1 MPPFLLRIRPYSR
14 KRFMSTDFRDYFNT
28 RLTQELD
35 RSEAAGITSKFDALQ
50 KASTEKAAQL
60 REFAAQ
66 KQAKLDALN
75 EANKTSIVNKLGLD
89 EEGITAQVVNA
100 GASLASGASRLAGN
114 TLALPSSLAAQAETA
129 SLNDEDFAAYKKY
142 QEGDR
147 SEATMARLS
156 RVPTTNFTLGDV
168 NRAFE
173 GQFGDATVLQRIEQG
188 SAQRQ
193 AARSINDAFD
203 ISNRVNQ
210 TRRQAFSEDLTQD
223 FDANWGNV
231 TEGWKNK
238 DAGKLTSGIAGLLSE
253 AGRAAVDNPGAVA
266 EYVIENIPQLA
277 VGALGNAGK
286 AAMIAGNV
294 GYAADAFQKGIEKYQ
309 KENNGAYPDEK
320 TRNEMA
326 LWAASLAAAEQVGDV
341 SVLKGAKNAAEAT
354 RASFKG
360 ALLGTGKATAAE
372 AGTEGFQT
380 YGEGKAGLKPAT
392 AQEIYEG
399 AVIGGLSGGVMA
411 GGPSLVGATANAGS
425 ELSKAA
431 RTDAEK
437 AAATLTEVV
446 NEAIKTGDVSAL
458 TNPDSPT
465 YAPSRAI
472 GALIGNT
479 QAAKTPEEKAANLG
493 KAEEII
499 ASLNTAKEEATTAL
513 EQASVEGLQ
522 KSIDAYQTKLDGLDT
537 TDPANA
543 RQAEVLTLGLE
554 ALRQEMDALTANPKE
569 AEAVARDAKAK
580 LTKVEQELRNATS
593 AAQMLRNLVNP
604 APEAAPVET
613 PDAELTA
620 SDVAKLLD
628 DADKGTEEA
637 VSKVITLAMRS
648 PETLDAAQ
656 VARLVNNA
664 SNGLTADQRTYLRA
678 FSEARIAANELRDME
693 MVSDEIINGSADNKG
708 IATYR
713 KEINQALQ
721 ANNTKAVNKSLTGL
735 RSFAMDHASKA
746 AIAEQALAQ
755 GSRTQIVRNTD
766 GTWAITDAPMS
777 KEALRKNGGLEVNS
791 PKLVAAIKAEAT
803 ALNKAVAEME
813 AAVSIVGN
821 KGTSNVTNQP
831 PKAPATQAQP
841 KADPVSAAAPVAS
854 PASNQGAGEGNP
866 GRAVSKPSTNTNVP
880 TQSVELL
887 SQRLEYM
894 NNPPADYTPEKG
906 KKILVW
912 AKKQL
917 ENVTAALASEE
928 EGSDRYNDLDEAR
941 SVAKAL
947 VKKAASVVEG
957 DESLVEVEGTAAVPP
972 TEPKV
977 AESSTVEV
985 ETTTVDKESKES
997 NTTEEQS
1004 TERTTEKEATE
1015 SEDRTSEDTVT
1026 TEEQS
1031 SSNVLTAFNE
1041 VGDETTPYYLQNLI
1055 ARYWTQKAK
1064 NPGDASGRPL
1074 ASVKDFYSALKVG
1087 TTKIGDFLSGEVL
1100 TEKQENAIK
1109 HFFGTAK
1116 RWMKVLESNMPKKK
1130 ADEFRTDG
1138 MIQYLLTNGA
1148 NGVDMD
1154 ENVKMAIIAGAYSY
1168 LLDEAGKPAQADN
1181 KTINSILGRDKDAH
1195 VSHRLRKEIGTAGNY
1210 AHLVYNQI
1218 GGRVLDALGLSTKA
1232 TASQEQMPKLRTELG
1247 IVAVMLLENMKDA
1260 NGKPAGLVSR
1270 TVYERE
1276 EFLSLL
1282 TDGLSAKERN
1292 KVLEK
1297 NKEISS
1303 FATQT
1308 FIALARNSDGS
1319 LPAGVA
1325 SIVQA
1330 NKGTKSIVNKLF
1342 KVEGAVRF
1350 PSLEPIKNAQKKAS
1364 RSPMDVPSDLR
1375 NVIEKNQA
1383 RPRKFVKD
1391 MMAVAS
1397 VLDLQ
1402 EFEQLA
1408 GVKPLDE
1415 AVVHV
1420 VNRSALEAKN
1430 QGLQREL
1437 KLLMQWAEEMSHLEG
1452 GQDSEFYLE
1461 FDVWKQQRVGIK
1473 TNGLNPQASK
1483 IVRHMIGS
1491 PEWES
1496 TIRSNDE
1503 EAMTSFFLRVAE
1515 GLGVKTEA
1523 ATNAKQLEG
1532 IVGMLKQPVYANAIT
1547 ALRKIQNGETVSQT
1561 DKDAIQA
1568 GVSKGGENLH
1578 SLASLVAMARQ
1589 QNAEAQAQG
1598 ANYEFTTQLMGEVDG
1613 VANGTMLNHALL
1625 GAGNTEEELIELL
1638 NMGGFFEEGSQYT
1651 QFSQYREAGNLDV
1664 YQGTAR
1670 EVFVAV
1676 KRMMNP
1682 SAEMAQQIAAVWNIA
1697 GEIFNEGTG
1706 AVTKAG
1712 RDLIKGALNPLAFGS
1727 AMEKIIQGMSATF
1740 LEAVYSGF
1748 EDLAKEGADQKK
1760 IDAYVDSINALID
1773 APKHKIQKGHGIV
1786 WYMSRPLSPKTEE
1799 AIKESFAATVGQATA
1814 DTVEKKFAAFIAA
1827 RDSLNYVAQTTYS
1840 LHEAVYSGMR
1850 EAYVNL
1856 LASKNQLPTNQNGK
1870 VIGDLSAEQEAE
1882 FAKQI
1887 RAVEPIIQTAFSN
1900 QSGEERAG
1908 LRGAKTK
1915 RKRNPNELYTAKVYF
1930 NKKQADGKA
1939 SVGSG
1944 GLSSVTESPGVAMGS
1959 ATTHSFDSW
1968 TSHSVQAVMDVLNV
1982 HDAIGTGVLKMR
1994 EGAGLINQ
2002 KLFEGLINYSPAEEV
2017 YQSLS
2022 NVVAGIADLAQQNA
2036 LPQEA
2041 LDKLQTVLWKISKD
2055 MDTSKSNALEK
2066 LLAYSKQEA
2075 YNANTMKLRV
2085 LAKTAYVDQYA
2096 FEGGNYK
2103 VTEQDRA
2110 LIAQKLAEQSPDLTT
2125 QDLVSLKAL
2134 KNLVNVKKVPDSKAL
2149 AIAPQA
2155 TEEVSYEDGDEFDV
2169 IGEAPATKPTS
2180 SAFGALGKPTIA
2192 ADKDLVSFF
2201 EQNQETTAER
2211 VIQGL
2216 YRKYSNGASLP
2227 NREFNL
2233 TLLKALRKVIDPSMK
2248 VRYITPETEANSV
2261 LEVPKSASRGW
2272 YSVQG
2277 TAEEINV
2284 LSPDFAASGLT
2295 PELLLHELTHSA
2307 LLQAM
2312 RSGSPDVQPFITNL
2326 QNLKTRAEEY
2336 AEANGLKD
2344 KHAAAFENLDEFVT
2358 WGMTNAEF
2366 QQEVLSQ
2373 FYMKPADGTKS
2384 LVTALQ
2390 DLIKN
2395 LTDMLFTA
2403 FRGKPV
2409 NAQGEVNGM
2418 AIMINDAVQIMNK
2431 AAQTKKGNVTATA
2444 SMAAKINA
2452 MTTLDI
2458 HHALDDGKVSWE
2470 FQEQIGTVLIS
2481 IVNKLHGPFGAF
2493 LDSMKSAQ
2501 AITPLDVWTKALDTG
2516 VAPFASKV
2524 LASGFEVSQQEA
2536 FAIEQIEATVRAA
2549 LDGNE
2554 ANTKFA
2560 YRELAALYAEAR
2572 KKLTVEKFHN
2582 DDWATATPSEKAN
2595 AQALHDFVFA
2605 LEKTNGDR
2613 MDHLSRFAAL
2623 GLGHEGFNKLLQ
2635 MSTEIQMGRV
2645 AKADTLVQKLQALF
2659 QNILEMLSNK
2669 ITGTYG
2675 GQRADVKLTKLVSNL
2690 VDIEAKKRHRLAMEA
2705 AKASEPAQKNLVD
2718 DASEAVRK
2726 GVNNVLNA
2734 SVIKNSSFRL
2744 VRGAGAAG
2752 RLVVNNQVETLMDT
2766 IADLRDK
2773 EQAGRPGIL
2782 AGTFNTVRG
2791 PKTVMEAMVR
2801 AAKGYEGRRK
2811 DVITAYS
2818 KMASQAF
2825 GKALNRDQKASITRV
2840 LLRTG
2845 ASTLMGSMSLA
2856 DIEKVLSDKTAL
2868 STAIAD
2874 AEQALAAFPQFQ
2886 HYYKAQA
2893 NALAFAKVV
2902 RNAGGFTMMNA
2913 GNIAR
2918 MLGTVHVDKVSG
2930 KALTEATQA
2939 IEKLVALYA
2948 IDYSP
2953 SADRAKV
2960 SEIMRDELLRTDGG
2974 NGVEFVLKSHK
2985 RLEEESKERLF
2996 KGQDALM
3003 MHGYTSEIYDPH
3015 VEVITALESES
3026 DSLEERGYVKVGPV
3040 GYDQADPDSE
3050 PKAIFV
3056 LKDGGLNQYLSGALS
3071 ISNKKAKGSNKHSG
3085 YMNPNTFDGAM
3096 NASMQAEIMNNKQQE
3111 IADMF
3116 RPAPRKDLSKEKSN
3130 KLAPVVN
3137 ANGQIVNWRYL
3148 MSEKNKDTLLDR
3160 DNSFDNIIGAIAGS
3174 IYDKSTTQEQ
3184 NSQVLETLK
3193 KVYDDEAARNPDSF
3207 IEVGPGSKDQEM
3219 LEIWNMLPPETKAT
3233 AKRIFGADGIR
3244 VRKDSLDLVFGYRK
3258 LSLATLFGKEN
3269 RNALEDVFVA
3279 TVEGALVLYAQSKGM
3294 QGKKAQDY
3302 AKRAAVV
3309 VTRGERIW
3317 QSLVQETKDII
3328 VVKTGTVLLGNV
3340 WSNLSLLWLKG
3351 VSFKEMAQ
3359 HHAVAMAGATAYMS
3373 DSEELARLRLLV
3385 QAGYAGTEEG
3395 GMKATQEKILVLEDA
3410 LARNPVRELIE
3421 AGLMPSIVEDV
3432 AAEEDPYSYKS
3443 LLVRKM
3449 EEATAGVPKPL
3460 INAAKAVYMAKDGAL
3475 YKGLYRA
3482 TQLSDFVA
3490 RYTLYQHLISREQN
3504 PMSKEAALFEAS
3516 ESFVNYDLP
3525 MHRALQ
3531 YTDDMGLTPFLKYF
3545 LNIQRVIQKTVRDNP
3560 ARVLAMAALGNVMD
3574 LGPIVLSSAAVTR
3587 IGNNPLESGAF
3598 KIFGTVDD
3606 LATINASM
3614 SLIK

>member
-1 MPPFLLRIRPYSR
+1 
-14 KRFMSTDFRDYFNT
+14 MSTDFRDYFNT

-89 EEGITAQVVNA
+89 EEGITAQAVNA

-223 FDANWGNV
+223 FATNWSNL
-231 TEGWKNK
+231 TEGWNNK
-238 DAGKLTSGIAGLLSE
+238 DASKLTSGIAGLLSE

-399 AVIGGLSGGVMA
+399 AVIGGLSGGVLA
-411 GGPSLVGATANAGS
+411 GGPSLVGAAANAGS

-437 AAATLTEVV
+437 AAATLTETV

-458 TNPDSPT
+458 SNPDSPT

-479 QAAKTPEEKAANLG
+479 QAAKTPEEKAANLS

-537 TDPANA
+537 TDPTNA

-580 LTKVEQELRNATS
+580 LTKVEQELRNTTS

-620 SDVAKLLD
+620 ADVAKLLD

-637 VSKVITLAMRS
+637 VAKVITLAMRS

-656 VARLVNNA
+656 VARLVNNP
-664 SNGLTADQRTYLRA
+664 SNGLTTDQRTYLRA
-678 FSEARIAANELRDME
+678 FSEARIAANKLRDMK
-693 MVSDEIINGSADNKG
+693 MVSKEIINGSSENKG

-721 ANNTKAVNKSLTGL
+721 ANNNKAVNKSLAGL
-735 RSFAMDHASKA
+735 RSFAMDHAAKA

-755 GSRTQIVRNTD
+755 GPGTQIVRSTD
-766 GTWAITDAPMS
+766 GTWAISDVPMS
-777 KEALRKNGGLEVNS
+777 EEALSNNGGLEVIS
-791 PKLVAAIKAEAT
+791 PRLVAAIKAEAI
-803 ALNKAVAEME
+803 ALDKAVAEME
-813 AAVSIVGN
+813 AAVAITGK

-831 PKAPATQAQP
+831 QQAQQTTQDA
-841 KADPVSAAAPVAS
+841 KAVPVQAPSPVAS
-854 PASNQGAGEGNP
+854 PASNQGAGDGNP
-866 GRAVSKPSTNTNVP
+866 GRAVPKPSTNTNVP
-880 TQSVELL
+880 AQSVELL

-906 KKILVW
+906 KKILAW

-941 SVAKAL
+941 SIAKAL

-957 DESLVEVEGTAAVPP
+957 DESLAEVEGTAPVPP

-977 AESSTVEV
+977 AESSTVEA
-985 ETTTVDKESKES
+985 ETTTVDKESKEANTTEVQPTQTTTEEVATQS
-997 NTTEEQS
+997 EDRTSVEAATTEEQS
-1004 TERTTEKEATE
+1004 I
-1015 SEDRTSEDTVT
+1015 
-1026 TEEQS
+1026 
-1031 SSNVLTAFNE
+1031 SNVLTAFNE
-1041 VGDETTPYYLQNLI
+1041 VGDETTPYHLQNLI

-1074 ASVKDFYSALKVG
+1074 ASVKDFYSALKAG
-1087 TTKIGDFLSGEVL
+1087 TTKISDFLG
-1100 TEKQENAIK
+1100 TELAADDTEQKNAIK

-1130 ADEFRTDG
+1130 ADEFRTDE

-1181 KTINSILGRDKDAH
+1181 KTINSILGRDKDAF
-1195 VSHRLRKEIGTAGNY
+1195 VSHRLRKEIGTAGSY
-1210 AHLVYNQI
+1210 AHLVYDQI
-1218 GGRVLDALGLSTKA
+1218 GGRVIDAIGLSTKP

-1270 TVYERE
+1270 TIYERE

-1364 RSPMDVPSDLR
+1364 RSTMDVPSDLR
-1375 NVIEKNQA
+1375 NVIKKNQA
-1383 RPRKFVKD
+1383 RPRKFIKD

-1397 VLDLQ
+1397 AFDLQ

-1415 AVVHV
+1415 AVTHV

-1437 KLLMQWAEEMSHLEG
+1437 NLLMQWAEEVSLLEG

-1496 TIRSNDE
+1496 TIQSNDE
-1503 EAMTSFFLRVAE
+1503 EAMTSFYLRVAE
-1515 GLGVKTEA
+1515 GLGEKTEKTA
-1523 ATNAKQLEG
+1523 NDKQIEG
-1532 IVGMLKQPVYANAIT
+1532 IKEMLKAPVYAEAIA
-1547 ALRKIQNGETVSQT
+1547 ALRKAQNGEDLSQE
-1561 DKDAIQA
+1561 DKEAIKT
-1568 GVSKGGENLH
+1568 GVTKGGENLH

-1598 ANYEFTTQLMGEVDG
+1598 TDYEFTTTLMGEVDG

-1625 GAGNTEEELIELL
+1625 GAGNSEQELIALL
-1638 NMGGFFEEGSQYT
+1638 NQGGFFEQGSEYT
-1651 QFSQYREAGNLDV
+1651 QYNQYRGALGNLDI
-1664 YQGTAR
+1664 YESTAR
-1670 EVFVAV
+1670 EVYGAV
-1676 KRMMNP
+1676 KSMIGVSKAMDTK
-1682 SAEMAQQIAAVWNIA
+1682 IASVWNIA
-1697 GEIFNEGTG
+1697 GNIFNEQTG
-1706 AVTKAG
+1706 SVTKEG
-1712 RDLIKGALNPLAFGS
+1712 RNLVKGALNPLAFGS
-1727 AMEKIIQGMSATF
+1727 AMEKVVQGMSDTF

-1773 APKHKIQKGHGIV
+1773 SPKYRIQKGHGIV
-1786 WYMSRPLSPKTEE
+1786 WHMSRPLSPKTEE
-1799 AIKESFAATVGQATA
+1799 AIKESFATTVGQATA

-1827 RDSLNYVAQTTYS
+1827 RDSLNYVTQTTYS

-1850 EAYVNL
+1850 EAYVKL
-1856 LASKNQLPTNQNGK
+1856 LDSKNQLPTNQNGK
-1870 VIGDLSAEQEAE
+1870 VIGDLNAEQEAE

-1915 RKRNPNELYTAKVYF
+1915 RKRNPNELYTARVYF

-1939 SVGSG
+1939 SVGSA
-1944 GLSSVTESPGVAMGS
+1944 GLSSISESPGVAMGS

-1968 TSHSVQAVMDVLNV
+1968 ISHSVQSMLDVLNV
-1982 HDAIGTGVLKMR
+1982 HDALGAGVL
-1994 EGAGLINQ
+1994 GLKKAAQLLNQ
-2002 KLFEGLINYSPAEEV
+2002 KTFEGLVQYSPAEEV

-2041 LDKLQTVLWKISKD
+2041 LDKLQKVLWKISKD
-2055 MDTSKSNALEK
+2055 MGTSKSNALER
-2066 LLAYSKQEA
+2066 LLSYSKQEA

-2096 FEGGNYK
+2096 FEGGNYE
-2103 VTEQDRA
+2103 VTNQDRD
-2110 LIAQKLAEQSPDLTT
+2110 LIAQKLAEQTPDLTT

-2134 KNLVNVKKVPDSKAL
+2134 KNLANVKTVPDSKKL
-2149 AIAPQA
+2149 AIAPQIN
-2155 TEEVSYEDGDEFDV
+2155 EEVSYEEGDEFDV
-2169 IGEAPATKPTS
+2169 VGAAPATPPTS
-2180 SAFGALGKPTIA
+2180 SAFGALGKPVIA
-2192 ADKDLVSFF
+2192 ADKDLVAFF
-2201 EQNQETTAER
+2201 EQNQETTPDR
-2211 VIQGL
+2211 VIQAL
-2216 YRKYSNGASLP
+2216 YRKYSKDESLP
-2227 NREFNL
+2227 NREFNMLLLRMLGKAVSPDL
-2233 TLLKALRKVIDPSMK
+2233 TI
-2248 VRYITPETEANSV
+2248 RYITAATPADAV
-2261 LEVPKSASRGW
+2261 RDIPKDNSRGW
-2272 YSVQG
+2272 YSVKG

-2284 LSPDFAASGLT
+2284 LSSEFVQSGLT
-2295 PELLLHELTHSA
+2295 PELLVHELVHAA
-2307 LLQAM
+2307 LLQKM
-2312 RSGSPDVQPFITNL
+2312 RSGSAEVKPFIDSLTKLMN
-2326 QNLKTRAEEY
+2326 RAKEY
-2336 AEANGLKD
+2336 ATTNDLFEQHKD
-2344 KHAAAFENLDEFVT
+2344 AFENLDEFVT
-2358 WGMTNAEF
+2358 WGMTNQAF
-2366 QQEVLSQ
+2366 QNDVLTK

-2384 LVTALQ
+2384 IVAGMV
-2390 DLIKN
+2390 DFIKN
-2395 LTDMLFTA
+2395 ITGLLFDQFKGTD
-2403 FRGKPV
+2403 GKALRKQV
-2409 NAQGEVNGM
+2409 GKNENGM
-2418 AIMINDAVQIMNK
+2418 AILINDVTQLIAQSQ
-2431 AAQTKKGNVTATA
+2431 ASQTKKGNVTATA

-2458 HHALDDGKVSWE
+2458 HHALDDGKVSRE

-2493 LDSMKSAQ
+2493 LESFKSAQ

-2582 DDWATATPSEKAN
+2582 GDWATATPSEKAN

-2605 LEKTNGDR
+2605 LEKANGDR
-2613 MDHLSRFAAL
+2613 MDHLSRFAAF

-2635 MSTEIQMGRV
+2635 MNTEIQMGRV
-2645 AKADTLVQKLQALF
+2645 AKADTLVQKLQAIF
-2659 QNILEMLSNK
+2659 QNMLEFLSNK
-2669 ITGTYG
+2669 VTGTYG

-2705 AKASEPAQKNLVD
+2705 AKASVPAPKNLVD

-2752 RLVVNNQVETLMDT
+2752 RLVVNNQVEALMDT

-2791 PKTVMEAMVR
+2791 PKAVMEAMVR

-2856 DIEKVLSDKTAL
+2856 DIEKVLGDKAAL

-2874 AEQALAAFPQFQ
+2874 AEKALAAFPQFQ

-2960 SEIMRDELLRTDGG
+2960 SEILRDELLRTDGG
-2974 NGVEFVLKSHK
+2974 NGVEFVLKAHK
-2985 RLEEESKERLF
+2985 QLEEESKERLF

-3015 VEVITALESES
+3015 VEVLTALETES
-3026 DSLEERGYVKVGPV
+3026 DSLEDKGYVKVGPV
-3040 GYDQADPDSE
+3040 GYDQADLDSE

-3116 RPAPRKDLSKEKSN
+3116 KPAPRKDLSKEKGN

-3193 KVYDDEAARNPDSF
+3193 KVYDDEVARNPDSF
-3207 IEVGPGSKDQEM
+3207 IEVGPGSKDPEM

-3258 LSLATLFGKEN
+3258 LSLATLFDKEN

-3279 TVEGALVLYAQSKGM
+3279 TVEGALVLYAHAKGM

-3309 VTRGERIW
+3309 VTRSERMW

-3340 WSNLSLLWLKG
+3340 WSNLGLLWLKG

-3395 GMKATQEKILVLEDA
+3395 GMKAIQEKILVLEDA

-3560 ARVLAMAALGNVMD
+3560 GRVLAMAALGNVID

-3587 IGNNPLESGAF
+3587 IGNNPIESGAF

-3614 SLIK
+3614 ALIK

>member
-1 MPPFLLRIRPYSR
+1 
-14 KRFMSTDFRDYFNT
+14 
-28 RLTQELD
+28 
-35 RSEAAGITSKFDALQ
+35 
-50 KASTEKAAQL
+50 
-60 REFAAQ
+60 
-66 KQAKLDALN
+66 
-75 EANKTSIVNKLGLD
+75 
-89 EEGITAQVVNA
+89 
-100 GASLASGASRLAGN
+100 
-114 TLALPSSLAAQAETA
+114 
-129 SLNDEDFAAYKKY
+129 
-142 QEGDR
+142 
-147 SEATMARLS
+147 
-156 RVPTTNFTLGDV
+156 
-168 NRAFE
+168 
-173 GQFGDATVLQRIEQG
+173 
-188 SAQRQ
+188 
-193 AARSINDAFD
+193 
-203 ISNRVNQ
+203 
-210 TRRQAFSEDLTQD
+210 
-223 FDANWGNV
+223 
-231 TEGWKNK
+231 
-238 DAGKLTSGIAGLLSE
+238 
-253 AGRAAVDNPGAVA
+253 
-266 EYVIENIPQLA
+266 
-277 VGALGNAGK
+277 
-286 AAMIAGNV
+286 
-294 GYAADAFQKGIEKYQ
+294 
-309 KENNGAYPDEK
+309 
-320 TRNEMA
+320 
-326 LWAASLAAAEQVGDV
+326 
-341 SVLKGAKNAAEAT
+341 
-354 RASFKG
+354 
-360 ALLGTGKATAAE
+360 
-372 AGTEGFQT
+372 
-380 YGEGKAGLKPAT
+380 
-392 AQEIYEG
+392 
-399 AVIGGLSGGVMA
+399 
-411 GGPSLVGATANAGS
+411 
-425 ELSKAA
+425 
-431 RTDAEK
+431 
-437 AAATLTEVV
+437 
-446 NEAIKTGDVSAL
+446 
-458 TNPDSPT
+458 
-465 YAPSRAI
+465 
-472 GALIGNT
+472 
-479 QAAKTPEEKAANLG
+479 
-493 KAEEII
+493 
-499 ASLNTAKEEATTAL
+499 
-513 EQASVEGLQ
+513 
-522 KSIDAYQTKLDGLDT
+522 
-537 TDPANA
+537 
-543 RQAEVLTLGLE
+543 
-554 ALRQEMDALTANPKE
+554 
-569 AEAVARDAKAK
+569 
-580 LTKVEQELRNATS
+580 
-593 AAQMLRNLVNP
+593 
-604 APEAAPVET
+604 
-613 PDAELTA
+613 
-620 SDVAKLLD
+620 
-628 DADKGTEEA
+628 
-637 VSKVITLAMRS
+637 
-648 PETLDAAQ
+648 
-656 VARLVNNA
+656 
-664 SNGLTADQRTYLRA
+664 
-678 FSEARIAANELRDME
+678 
-693 MVSDEIINGSADNKG
+693 
-708 IATYR
+708 
-713 KEINQALQ
+713 
-721 ANNTKAVNKSLTGL
+721 
-735 RSFAMDHASKA
+735 
-746 AIAEQALAQ
+746 
-755 GSRTQIVRNTD
+755 
-766 GTWAITDAPMS
+766 
-777 KEALRKNGGLEVNS
+777 
-791 PKLVAAIKAEAT
+791 
-803 ALNKAVAEME
+803 
-813 AAVSIVGN
+813 
-821 KGTSNVTNQP
+821 
-831 PKAPATQAQP
+831 
-841 KADPVSAAAPVAS
+841 
-854 PASNQGAGEGNP
+854 
-866 GRAVSKPSTNTNVP
+866 
-880 TQSVELL
+880 
-887 SQRLEYM
+887 
-894 NNPPADYTPEKG
+894 
-906 KKILVW
+906 
-912 AKKQL
+912 
-917 ENVTAALASEE
+917 
-928 EGSDRYNDLDEAR
+928 
-941 SVAKAL
+941 
-947 VKKAASVVEG
+947 
-957 DESLVEVEGTAAVPP
+957 
-972 TEPKV
+972 
-977 AESSTVEV
+977 
-985 ETTTVDKESKES
+985 
-997 NTTEEQS
+997 
-1004 TERTTEKEATE
+1004 
-1015 SEDRTSEDTVT
+1015 
-1026 TEEQS
+1026 
-1031 SSNVLTAFNE
+1031 
-1041 VGDETTPYYLQNLI
+1041 
-1055 ARYWTQKAK
+1055 
-1064 NPGDASGRPL
+1064 
-1074 ASVKDFYSALKVG
+1074 
-1087 TTKIGDFLSGEVL
+1087 
-1100 TEKQENAIK
+1100 
-1109 HFFGTAK
+1109 
-1116 RWMKVLESNMPKKK
+1116 
-1130 ADEFRTDG
+1130 
-1138 MIQYLLTNGA
+1138 
-1148 NGVDMD
+1148 
-1154 ENVKMAIIAGAYSY
+1154 
-1168 LLDEAGKPAQADN
+1168 
-1181 KTINSILGRDKDAH
+1181 
-1195 VSHRLRKEIGTAGNY
+1195 
-1210 AHLVYNQI
+1210 
-1218 GGRVLDALGLSTKA
+1218 
-1232 TASQEQMPKLRTELG
+1232 
-1247 IVAVMLLENMKDA
+1247 
-1260 NGKPAGLVSR
+1260 
-1270 TVYERE
+1270 
-1276 EFLSLL
+1276 
-1282 TDGLSAKERN
+1282 
-1292 KVLEK
+1292 
-1297 NKEISS
+1297 
-1303 FATQT
+1303 
-1308 FIALARNSDGS
+1308 
-1319 LPAGVA
+1319 
-1325 SIVQA
+1325 
-1330 NKGTKSIVNKLF
+1330 
-1342 KVEGAVRF
+1342 
-1350 PSLEPIKNAQKKAS
+1350 
-1364 RSPMDVPSDLR
+1364 
-1375 NVIEKNQA
+1375 
-1383 RPRKFVKD
+1383 
-1391 MMAVAS
+1391 
-1397 VLDLQ
+1397 
-1402 EFEQLA
+1402 
-1408 GVKPLDE
+1408 
-1415 AVVHV
+1415 
-1420 VNRSALEAKN
+1420 
-1430 QGLQREL
+1430 
-1437 KLLMQWAEEMSHLEG
+1437 MQWAEEMSYLEG

-1503 EAMTSFFLRVAE
+1503 EAMTSFYLRVAE
-1515 GLGVKTEA
+1515 GLGEKTEKT
-1523 ATNAKQLEG
+1523 TNDKQIDG
-1532 IVGMLKQPVYANAIT
+1532 IKEMLKAPVYAEAIA
-1547 ALRKIQNGETVSQT
+1547 ALRKVQNGETLGQE
-1561 DKDAIQA
+1561 DKEAIKA
-1568 GVSKGGENLH
+1568 GVAKGKENLH

-1598 ANYEFTTQLMGEVDG
+1598 TDYEFTTNLMGEVDG
-1613 VANGTMLNHALL
+1613 VANGTMLNHILL
-1625 GAGNTEEELIELL
+1625 GASNTEEGLIALL
-1638 NMGGFFEEGSQYT
+1638 NQGGFYEQGSKYT
-1651 QFSQYREAGNLDV
+1651 QYSQYRGAVGNLDI
-1664 YQGTAR
+1664 YESTAR
-1670 EVFVAV
+1670 EVYGAV
-1676 KRMMNP
+1676 KSMVGVSKAMDTK
-1682 SAEMAQQIAAVWNIA
+1682 IASVWNIA
-1697 GEIFNEGTG
+1697 GNIFNEQTG
-1706 AVTKAG
+1706 SVTKEG
-1712 RDLIKGALNPLAFGS
+1712 RNLVKGALNPLAFGS
-1727 AMEKIIQGMSATF
+1727 AMGKIIQGMSDTF
-1740 LEAVYSGF
+1740 LESVYSGF
-1748 EDLAKEGADQKK
+1748 EDLAKEKASQEK
-1760 IDAYVDSINALID
+1760 IDAYVDSINDLID
-1773 APKHKIQKGHGIV
+1773 NPKYKIQKGHGIV
-1786 WYMSRPLSPKTEE
+1786 WHMSRPLSPKTEE
-1799 AIKESFAATVGQATA
+1799 AIKESFADTVGQATA

-1850 EAYVNL
+1850 EAYVKL
-1856 LASKNQLPTNQNGK
+1856 LDSKNQLPTDQNGK
-1870 VIGDLSAEQEAE
+1870 VIGDLNAEQEAE

-1915 RKRNPNELYTAKVYF
+1915 RKRNPSELYTAKVYF

-1968 TSHSVQAVMDVLNV
+1968 TSHSVQAEMDVLNV

-1994 EGAGLINQ
+1994 EGAALINQ
-2002 KLFEGLINYSPAEEV
+2002 KLFKGLINYSPAEEV

-2055 MDTSKSNALEK
+2055 MGTSKSNALEK
-2066 LLAYSKQEA
+2066 LLSYSKQEA
-2075 YNANTMKLRV
+2075 YSANTMKLRV

-2096 FEGGNYK
+2096 FEGGNYE
-2103 VTEQDRA
+2103 VTDQDRD

-2134 KNLVNVKKVPDSKAL
+2134 KNLANVKTVPDSKKL

-2155 TEEVSYEDGDEFDV
+2155 TEEVSYEEGDEFDV

-2192 ADKDLVSFF
+2192 ADKDLVAFF

-2216 YRKYSNGASLP
+2216 YRKYSNDSSLP
-2227 NREFNL
+2227 NRQFNL
-2233 TLLKALRKVIDPSMK
+2233 TLLKALRKVVDPSMK

-2312 RSGSPDVQPFITNL
+2312 RSGNADVQPFIANL
-2326 QNLKTRAEEY
+2326 QNLKTRAEQY

-2390 DLIKN
+2390 EFIKN

-2418 AIMINDAVQIMNK
+2418 AIMINDAVQIMSK
-2431 AAQTKKGNVTATA
+2431 AAQAKKGNVTATA

-2458 HHALDDGKVSWE
+2458 HHALDDGKVSRE

-2582 DDWATATPSEKAN
+2582 GNWATATPSEKQN

-2635 MSTEIQMGRV
+2635 MNTEIQMGRV
-2645 AKADTLVQKLQALF
+2645 AKADTLVQKLQAVF

-2705 AKASEPAQKNLVD
+2705 AKASVPAPKNLVD

-2752 RLVVNNQVETLMDT
+2752 RLVVNNQVEALMDT

-2773 EQAGRPGIL
+2773 EHAGRPGIL

-2791 PKTVMEAMVR
+2791 PKAVMEAMVR

-2825 GKALNRDQKASITRV
+2825 GKALNRDQKAGITRV

-2868 STAIAD
+2868 SKAIAD
-2874 AEQALAAFPQFQ
+2874 AEKALAAFPQFQ

-2974 NGVEFVLKSHK
+2974 NGVEFVLKAHK

-3026 DSLEERGYVKVGPV
+3026 DSLEDKGYVKVGPV

-3096 NASMQAEIMNNKQQE
+3096 SASMQAEIMNNKQQE

-3116 RPAPRKDLSKEKSN
+3116 KPAPRKDLSKEKGN

-3193 KVYDDEAARNPDSF
+3193 KVYDDEVARNPDSF
-3207 IEVGPGSKDQEM
+3207 IEVGPSSKDPEM

-3258 LSLATLFGKEN
+3258 LSLATLFDKEN

-3279 TVEGALVLYAQSKGM
+3279 TVEGALILYAHGKGM

-3328 VVKTGTVLLGNV
+3328 VVKTVTVLLDND

-3359 HHAVAMAGATAYMS
+3359 HHAVAMAGATAYMG

-3385 QAGYAGTEEG
+3385 QTGYTGTEEG
-3395 GMKATQEKILVLEDA
+3395 GMKAIQEKILVLEDA

-3449 EEATAGVPKPL
+3449 EEVTAGVPKPL

-3587 IGNNPLESGAF
+3587 IGNNPIESGAF

>member
-1 MPPFLLRIRPYSR
+1 
-14 KRFMSTDFRDYFNT
+14 MSTDFRDYFNT

-89 EEGITAQVVNA
+89 EEGITAQAVNA

-129 SLNDEDFAAYKKY
+129 SLNDEDFAAYKLY

-156 RVPTTNFTLGDV
+156 RVPTANFTLGDV

-223 FDANWGNV
+223 FDTNWGNV

-253 AGRAAVDNPGAVA
+253 AGRAAVDNPGAVS

-326 LWAASLAAAEQVGDV
+326 LWAASLAAAEQVGDA
-341 SVLKGAKNAAEAT
+341 SILKGAKNAAEAT

-380 YGEGKAGLKPAT
+380 YGEGKAGLKPAS

-411 GGPSLVGATANAGS
+411 GGPSLVGAAANAGS
-425 ELSKAA
+425 ELSKAT

-437 AAATLTEVV
+437 AAATLTETVK
-446 NEAIKTGDVSAL
+446 EAIKTGDVSAL

-513 EQASVEGLQ
+513 EQTSVEGLQ

-604 APEAAPVET
+604 APEDAPVET

-637 VSKVITLAMRS
+637 VAKVITLAMRS
-648 PETLDAAQ
+648 PETLDAVQ

-664 SNGLTADQRTYLRA
+664 SNGLTVDQRDYLRA

-693 MVSDEIINGSADNKG
+693 MVSDEIINGSSENKG

-735 RSFAMDHASKA
+735 RSFAVDHAAKA

-755 GSRTQIVRNTD
+755 GSRTQIVRSTD

-813 AAVSIVGN
+813 AAVAIAGK
-821 KGTSNVTNQP
+821 KGTGNVSNQP
-831 PKAPATQAQP
+831 QQAQQTTQDT
-841 KADPVSAAAPVAS
+841 KAVPVQTASPVAS
-854 PASNQGAGEGNP
+854 PASNQGAGDGNP
-866 GRAVSKPSTNTNVP
+866 GRTVSKPSTNTNVP
-880 TQSVELL
+880 AQSVELL

-906 KKILVW
+906 KKILAW

-941 SVAKAL
+941 SIVKAL

-957 DESLVEVEGTAAVPP
+957 DESLAEVEGTAAVPP

-977 AESSTVEV
+977 AESSTVEA

-997 NTTEEQS
+997 NTTEVQP
-1004 TERTTEKEATE
+1004 TQATTEKEATE
-1015 SEDRTSEDTVT
+1015 SEERTSEDTVT

-1041 VGDETTPYYLQNLI
+1041 VGDEATPYYLQNLI

-1074 ASVKDFYSALKVG
+1074 ASVKDFYSALKAG
-1087 TTKIGDFLSGEVL
+1087 TTKISDFLNEGVL
-1100 TEKQENAIK
+1100 SEEQQNAIK

-1116 RWMKVLESNMPKKK
+1116 RWMMVLESNMPKKK
-1130 ADEFRTDG
+1130 ADEFRTDE

-1168 LLDEAGKPAQADN
+1168 LLDAAGKPAQADN
-1181 KTINSILGRDKDAH
+1181 KTINSILGRGKDAF
-1195 VSHRLRKEIGTAGNY
+1195 VSHRLRKEIGTAGNH
-1210 AHLVYNQI
+1210 AHLVYDQI
-1218 GGRVLDALGLSTKA
+1218 GGRVIDALGLFIKP

-1247 IVAVMLLENMKDA
+1247 IVAVMLLEDMKDA
-1260 NGKPAGLVSR
+1260 NGKPANLVSR
-1270 TVYERE
+1270 TIYGRE

-1282 TDGLSAKERN
+1282 TDGLSDKARN

-1308 FIALARNSDGS
+1308 FIAVARNPDGS

-1325 SIVQA
+1325 SIVEA
-1330 NKGTKSIVNKLF
+1330 NKGSKSIVNKLF

-1364 RSPMDVPSDLR
+1364 QSPMDVPSDLR
-1375 NVIEKNQA
+1375 DVIKKNQA

-1391 MMAVAS
+1391 MVAVAAAF
-1397 VLDLQ
+1397 DLQ

-1437 KLLMQWAEEMSHLEG
+1437 RLLMEWAEEMSYLEG

-1473 TNGLNPQASK
+1473 TNGLNPQTSK

-1561 DKDAIQA
+1561 DKEAIKA
-1568 GVSKGGENLH
+1568 GVTKGKENLH

-1625 GAGNTEEELIELL
+1625 GAGNTEEGLIGLL
-1638 NMGGFFEEGSQYT
+1638 NMGAFFEEGSQYT

-1664 YQGTAR
+1664 YQDTAR

-1676 KRMMNP
+1676 KRMMNT

-1712 RDLIKGALNPLAFGS
+1712 RDLMKGALNPLAFGS
-1727 AMEKIIQGMSATF
+1727 AMEKIIQGMSDTF

-1748 EDLAKEGADQKK
+1748 EGLAKEGADQKK

-1773 APKHKIQKGHGIV
+1773 VPKYRIQKGHGIV
-1786 WYMSRPLSPKTEE
+1786 WHMSRPLSPKTEE

-1814 DTVEKKFAAFIAA
+1814 DAVEKKFAAFIAA

-1840 LHEAVYSGMR
+1840 LYEAVYGGMR
-1850 EAYVNL
+1850 AAYVSRLVSN
-1856 LASKNQLPTNQNGK
+1856 NQLPTNQNGK

-1882 FAKQI
+1882 FAKQM

-1968 TSHSVQAVMDVLNV
+1968 VSHSVQAVMDVLNV
-1982 HDAIGTGVLKMR
+1982 HDAIGTGVLKVR

-2017 YQSLS
+2017 YRSLS
-2022 NVVAGIADLAQQNA
+2022 NVVAGIADLVQSNA
-2036 LPQEA
+2036 LSQEA
-2041 LDKLQTVLWKISKD
+2041 LGNLQKVLYKISKD
-2055 MDTSKSNALEK
+2055 METTKGNALQS
-2066 LLAYSKQEA
+2066 LLSYAKQEA

-2085 LAKTAYVDQYA
+2085 LAKIAYVDQYA

-2103 VTEQDRA
+2103 VTEQDRD

-2125 QDLVSLKAL
+2125 QDLISLEAL
-2134 KNLVNVKKVPDSKAL
+2134 KNLANVKKVPDSKAL
-2149 AIAPQA
+2149 AIAPQVS
-2155 TEEVSYEDGDEFDV
+2155 EEVSYEDGDEFDV
-2169 IGEAPATKPTS
+2169 VGEAPTTKPTN

-2216 YRKYSNGASLP
+2216 YRKYSNDASLP

-2277 TAEEINV
+2277 AAEEINV

-2312 RSGSPDVQPFITNL
+2312 RSGSPEVQPFIDNL
-2326 QNLKTRAEEY
+2326 NKLMGRAKEY
-2336 AEANGLKD
+2336 AESNDLFESHKD
-2344 KHAAAFENLDEFVT
+2344 AFENLDEFVT

-2390 DLIKN
+2390 DFIKS

-2403 FRGKPV
+2403 FRKADGSSVRKSV
-2409 NAQGEVNGM
+2409 GNNVNGM

-2458 HHALDDGKVSWE
+2458 HHALNDGKVSRE

-2582 DDWATATPSEKAN
+2582 GDWATATQSEKDN

-2635 MSTEIQMGRV
+2635 MNTEIQMGRV
-2645 AKADTLVQKLQALF
+2645 AKADTLVQKLQAVF

-2705 AKASEPAQKNLVD
+2705 AKASVPAQKNLVD

-2726 GVNNVLNA
+2726 GVNNVLNT

-2752 RLVVNNQVETLMDT
+2752 RLVVNNQVEALMDT

-2791 PKTVMEAMVR
+2791 PKAVMEAMVR

-2868 STAIAD
+2868 SKAIAD
-2874 AEQALAAFPQFQ
+2874 AEKALAAFPQFQ

-2974 NGVEFVLKSHK
+2974 NGVEFVLKAHK
-2985 RLEEESKERLF
+2985 RLEDESKERLF

-3003 MHGYTSEIYDPH
+3003 MHGHTSEIYDPH

-3071 ISNKKAKGSNKHSG
+3071 ISNKKAKGTNKHSG

-3096 NASMQAEIMNNKQQE
+3096 TASMQAEIMNNKQQE

-3116 RPAPRKDLSKEKSN
+3116 KPAPRKDLSKEKGN

-3193 KVYDDEAARNPDSF
+3193 KVYDDEVSRNPDSF
-3207 IEVGPGSKDQEM
+3207 IEVGPGSKDPEM

-3233 AKRIFGADGIR
+3233 AKRIFGASGIR

-3258 LSLATLFGKEN
+3258 LSLATLFDKEN

-3279 TVEGALVLYAQSKGM
+3279 TVEGALVLYAHAKGM

-3309 VTRGERIW
+3309 VTRSERIW

-3359 HHAVAMAGATAYMS
+3359 HHAVAMAGATAYMA

-3395 GMKATQEKILVLEDA
+3395 GMKAIQEKILVLEDA

>member
-1 MPPFLLRIRPYSR
+1 
-14 KRFMSTDFRDYFNT
+14 MSTDFRDYFNT

-210 TRRQAFSEDLTQD
+210 SRRQAFSEDLTQD
-223 FDANWGNV
+223 FATNWGNV
-231 TEGWKNK
+231 TEGWNNK

-294 GYAADAFQKGIEKYQ
+294 GYAADAFQKGIEEYQ

-326 LWAASLAAAEQVGDV
+326 LWVAGLAAAEQIGDV
-341 SVLKGAKNAAEAT
+341 SILKGAKNAAEAT

-380 YGEGKAGLKPAT
+380 YGEGQAGLKPAT
-392 AQEIYEG
+392 PEQIYEG

-425 ELSKAA
+425 ALSKAT
-431 RTDAEK
+431 RSDAEK
-437 AAATLTEVV
+437 AEASIKDTVDA
-446 NEAIKTGDVSAL
+446 AIKTGDVSAL
-458 TNPDSPT
+458 IDPESPT

-472 GALIGNT
+472 GALYGNAQT
-479 QAAKTPEEKAANLG
+479 AKTPEEKEANLT
-493 KAEEII
+493 KAEEIL
-499 ASLNTAKEEATTAL
+499 ASLNAAKQEATAAL
-513 EQASVEGLQ
+513 ERTSVAGLQ
-522 KSIDAYQTKLDGLDT
+522 KSIDAYQSRLDGLDVS
-537 TDPANA
+537 DPANA

-554 ALRQEMDALTANPKE
+554 ALRQEMEALSANPKE
-569 AEAVARDAKAK
+569 AEAAARIAQAQ
-580 LTKVEQELRNATS
+580 LNKVDRELRKAS
-593 AAQMLRNLVNP
+593 EAAALLRNLVKP
-604 APEAAPVET
+604 TPEAAPAET

-637 VSKVITLAMRS
+637 VAKVITLAMRS
-648 PETLDAAQ
+648 PETLDATQ

-664 SNGLTADQRTYLRA
+664 SNGLTSDQRTYLRA

-693 MVSDEIINGSADNKG
+693 MVSDEIINGSAENKG

-721 ANNTKAVNKSLTGL
+721 ANNNKAVNKSLAGL
-735 RSFAMDHASKA
+735 RSFAMDHAAKA
-746 AIAEQALAQ
+746 AVAQEAMAQ
-755 GSRTQIVRNTD
+755 GLGTQIVRNVD
-766 GTWAITDAPMS
+766 GTWAVPDTPLSKDAL
-777 KEALRKNGGLEVNS
+777 KKNGGLVINA
-791 PKLVAAIKAEAT
+791 PKLVAAIKAEAI
-803 ALNKAVAEME
+803 ALDKAVAEME
-813 AAVSIVGN
+813 AAVAVTGK

-831 PKAPATQAQP
+831 QQAQQATQNT
-841 KADPVSAAAPVAS
+841 KTVPVQASSPVAS
-854 PASNQGAGEGNP
+854 PAPSQGAGNGNP
-866 GRAVSKPSTNTNVP
+866 SRAVSKPSTNSNVP

-887 SQRLEYM
+887 TQRLEYM

-906 KKILVW
+906 KKVLTW

-928 EGSDRYNDLDEAR
+928 EGSDRYNELDEAR
-941 SVAKAL
+941 SIAKAL

-957 DESLVEVEGTAAVPP
+957 DESLAEVEGTVPVPP
-972 TEPKV
+972 SEPKV
-977 AESSTVEV
+977 AETSAIKT

-1004 TERTTEKEATE
+1004 TERTTEEVAAQ
-1015 SEDRTSEDTVT
+1015 SEDRTSEDTAT

-1031 SSNVLTAFNE
+1031 SNNVLTAFSE
-1041 VGDETTPYYLQNLI
+1041 VGDENTPYYLQNLI
-1055 ARYWTQKAK
+1055 ARYWVQKAK

-1074 ASVKDFYSALKVG
+1074 ATIPDFYSALKAG
-1087 TTKIGDFLSGEVL
+1087 KTKITDFLSGEVL

-1130 ADEFRTDG
+1130 ADEFRTDE

-1154 ENVKMAIIAGAYSY
+1154 ENVKMAIVAGAYSY

-1181 KTINSILGRDKDAH
+1181 KTINSILGRDKDAF

-1210 AHLVYNQI
+1210 AHLVYDQI
-1218 GGRVLDALGLSTKA
+1218 GGRVLDVLGLSTKP

-1247 IVAVMLLENMKDA
+1247 IVAVMLLEDMKDA
-1260 NGKPAGLVSR
+1260 NGNPANLVSR
-1270 TVYERE
+1270 AIYTRE

-1282 TDGLSAKERN
+1282 TDGLSEKDRN

-1308 FIALARNSDGS
+1308 FIALARNPDGS
-1319 LPAGVA
+1319 LPADVV

-1330 NKGTKSIVNKLF
+1330 NKESKSIVNKLF

-1375 NVIEKNQA
+1375 NVIKKNQA

-1397 VLDLQ
+1397 VFDLQ
-1402 EFEQLA
+1402 DFEQLA
-1408 GVKPLDE
+1408 GVKTLDE

-1437 KLLMQWAEEMSHLEG
+1437 RLLMDWAEEMSLLEG

-1503 EAMTSFFLRVAE
+1503 EVMTSFYLRVAE
-1515 GLGVKTEA
+1515 GLGEKTEKT
-1523 ATNAKQLEG
+1523 TNDKQIDG
-1532 IVGMLKQPVYANAIT
+1532 IKEMLKAPVYAEAIA
-1547 ALRKIQNGETVSQT
+1547 ALRKVQNGEDLSQE
-1561 DKDAIQA
+1561 DKEAIKA
-1568 GVSKGGENLH
+1568 GVAKGKENLH

-1598 ANYEFTTQLMGEVDG
+1598 ADYEFTTNLMGEVDG

-1625 GAGNTEEELIELL
+1625 GAGTTEQELIALL
-1638 NMGGFFEEGSQYT
+1638 NQGGFYEQGSKYT
-1651 QFSQYREAGNLDV
+1651 QYNQYRGALGNLDIYESTV
-1664 YQGTAR
+1664 R
-1670 EVFVAV
+1670 EVYTAV
-1676 KRMMNP
+1676 KAMLGV
-1682 SAEMAQQIAAVWNIA
+1682 SKETDAKIASVWDIA
-1697 GEIFNEGTG
+1697 GNIFNELVGS
-1706 AVTKAG
+1706 VTKEG
-1712 RDLIKGALNPLAFGS
+1712 RDLVKGALNPLAFGS
-1727 AMEKIIQGMSATF
+1727 AMAKIIQGMSDTF

-1773 APKHKIQKGHGIV
+1773 NPKYKIQKGHGIV
-1786 WYMSRPLSPKTEE
+1786 WHMSRPLSTKTEE

-1814 DTVEKKFAAFIAA
+1814 DTVEKKFAAFINA
-1827 RDSLNYVAQTTYS
+1827 RDSLNYVTQTTYS

-1850 EAYVNL
+1850 EAYVKL

-1887 RAVEPIIQTAFSN
+1887 RAVEPVIQTAFSN
-1900 QSGEERAG
+1900 QSGEERAV

-1915 RKRNPNELYTAKVYF
+1915 RKRNPNELYTARVYF

-1939 SVGSG
+1939 SVGSA
-1944 GLSSVTESPGVAMGS
+1944 GLSSISESPGVAMGS

-1968 TSHSVQAVMDVLNV
+1968 ISHSVQSMLDVLNV
-1982 HDAIGTGVLKMR
+1982 HDALGAGVL
-1994 EGAGLINQ
+1994 GLKKAAQLLNQ
-2002 KLFEGLINYSPAEEV
+2002 KTFEGLVQYSPAEEV
-2017 YQSLS
+2017 YQSMS

-2055 MDTSKSNALEK
+2055 MDTSKSNALER
-2066 LLAYSKQEA
+2066 LLSYSKQEA
-2075 YNANTMKLRV
+2075 YAANTMKLRV
-2085 LAKTAYVDQYA
+2085 LSKTAYVDQYA
-2096 FEGGNYK
+2096 FEGGNYE
-2103 VTEQDRA
+2103 VTEQDRT
-2110 LIAQKLAEQSPDLTT
+2110 LIAQKLSEQSSDLTT
-2125 QDLVSLKAL
+2125 QDLTSLKAL
-2134 KNLVNVKKVPDSKAL
+2134 KNLANVKTVPDSKKL
-2149 AIAPQA
+2149 AIAPQIN
-2155 TEEVSYEDGDEFDV
+2155 EEVSYEEGDEFDV
-2169 IGEAPATKPTS
+2169 VGEAPATTPTS
-2180 SAFGALGKPTIA
+2180 SAFGALGKPVIA
-2192 ADKDLVSFF
+2192 ADKDLVAFF

-2216 YRKYSNGASLP
+2216 YRKYSNDTSLP

-2248 VRYITPETEANSV
+2248 VRYITPKTEASSV

-2312 RSGSPDVQPFITNL
+2312 RSGNADVQPFVANL
-2326 QNLKTRAEEY
+2326 QNLKTKAEQY
-2336 AEANGLKD
+2336 AQANGLKD

-2390 DLIKN
+2390 DFIKN

-2403 FRGKPV
+2403 FHGKPV
-2409 NAQGEVNGM
+2409 NAKGEVNGM
-2418 AIMINDAVQIMNK
+2418 AIMINDAVQIMSK
-2431 AAQTKKGNVTATA
+2431 AAQTKKGTETATA
-2444 SMAAKINA
+2444 SMAAKVAA

-2458 HHALDDGKVSWE
+2458 HHALDDGKVSRE
-2470 FQEQIGTVLIS
+2470 FQEQIGAVLIS

-2582 DDWATATPSEKAN
+2582 GDWATATQSEKDN

-2635 MSTEIQMGRV
+2635 MNTEIQMGRV
-2645 AKADTLVQKLQALF
+2645 AKANTLVQKLQAIF
-2659 QNILEMLSNK
+2659 QNMLEFLSNK
-2669 ITGTYG
+2669 VTGTYG
-2675 GQRADVKLTKLVSNL
+2675 GQRADAKLTRLVSNL
-2690 VDIEAKKRHRLAMEA
+2690 VDIEAKKRHRIAMEA
-2705 AKASEPAQKNLVD
+2705 AKAASGPQSNIVD
-2718 DASEAVRK
+2718 DASDALRK
-2726 GVNNVLNA
+2726 SINGVLN
-2734 SVIKNSSFRL
+2734 SSMIKNSSFRL
-2744 VRGAGAAG
+2744 VRGVGALA
-2752 RLVVNNQVETLMDT
+2752 RTVNEDRVEQLMDL
-2766 IADLRDK
+2766 IANLRDK
-2773 EQAGRPGIL
+2773 EMKGRPGIL

-2791 PKTVMEAMVR
+2791 PKAVMETMMRV
-2801 AAKGYEGRRK
+2801 AKGYEGRRK
-2811 DVITAYS
+2811 DVITAFS

-2825 GKALNRDQKASITRV
+2825 GKPLERAQKASITRV
-2840 LLRTG
+2840 FLRTG
-2845 ASTLMGSMSLA
+2845 ASTLLDSMSLA
-2856 DIEKVLSDKTAL
+2856 DIEKLLSDKGAL
-2868 STAIAD
+2868 GTAIAD
-2874 AEQALAAFPQFQ
+2874 AEKALAAFPQYQ

-2893 NALAFAKVV
+2893 NALACAKVV

-2918 MLGTVHVDKVSG
+2918 MLGTVHADKVSG
-2930 KALTEATQA
+2930 KALTEATQV

-2953 SADRAKV
+2953 FADRTTA
-2960 SEIMRDELLRTDGG
+2960 SEILRDEMLRTDGG
-2974 NGVEFVLKSHK
+2974 NGVEFVLKAHK
-2985 RLEEESKERLF
+2985 SLEEEAKQRLF

-3003 MHGYTSEIYDPH
+3003 MHGYTSEIFDPH
-3015 VEVITALESES
+3015 VEMITALESEA
-3026 DSLEERGYVKVGPV
+3026 EELQNRGYVKVGPV

-3056 LKDGGLNQYLSGALS
+3056 LKDGGLNQYQSGALS
-3071 ISNKKAKGSNKHSG
+3071 ITNKKAKGSNKHSG
-3085 YMNPNTFDGAM
+3085 FVNVNTFDGAM

-3111 IADMF
+3111 IADLF
-3116 RPAPRKDLSKEKSN
+3116 KPAPRKDLSKEKGN
-3130 KLAPVVN
+3130 KLAPVLN

-3184 NSQVLETLK
+3184 NTQVLETLK
-3193 KVYDDEAARNPDSF
+3193 QVYDEEVARNPDSF
-3207 IEVGPGSKDQEM
+3207 IEISAGSKDPEM
-3219 LEIWNMLPPETKAT
+3219 LEIWNVLPPETKAT

-3258 LSLATLFGKEN
+3258 LSLATLFDKEN
-3269 RNALEDVFVA
+3269 RNALEEMFVKV
-3279 TVEGALVLYAQSKGM
+3279 VEGALVLYAYGKGM
-3294 QGKKAQDY
+3294 RGQKAQDY

-3309 VTRGERIW
+3309 VTRSERMW

-3359 HHAVAMAGATAYMS
+3359 HHAVAMAGATSYMS

-3385 QAGYAGTEEG
+3385 QTGYTGTEEG
-3395 GMKATQEKILVLEDA
+3395 GMKAIQEKILVLEDA

-3449 EEATAGVPKPL
+3449 EEVTAGVPKPL
-3460 INAAKAVYMAKDGAL
+3460 INAAKAVYMSKDGAL

-3490 RYTLYQHLISREQN
+3490 RYTLYQHLISREKN
-3504 PMSKEAALFEAS
+3504 PLSKEAALFEAS
-3516 ESFVNYDLP
+3516 ETFVNYDLP

-3531 YTDDMGLTPFLKYF
+3531 YTDDMGLTPFMKYF
-3545 LNIQRVIQKTVRDNP
+3545 LNIQRVLNKTLRENP
-3560 ARVLAMAALGNVMD
+3560 ARVLGMAALGNVMD

-3587 IGNNPLESGAF
+3587 IGNNPLEAGAF